1 MTNRYDVRSGEAGR
15 VIVARLK
22 PGSDLFGS
30 LQEIVGKE
38 GVRAGVILS
47 GVGLLGEARLRNCKS
62 LPEEYPITD
71 ENRTYLSFS
80 RPLEILSLSGNIMVA
95 EGNPLVHAHVT
106 LSHIEGDEIRVIGG
120 HLIEGCTIFGFA
132 EIILVE
138 LRDIEMEKNY
148 DEETR
153 TLQLFVSDCKA

>member
-1 MTNRYDVRSGEAGR
+1 MTNRYDVRSGESGR

-22 PGSDLFGS
+22 PGSDLLGS
-30 LQEIVGKE
+30 LQEMVASE
-38 GVRAGVILS
+38 GVKAGVILS

-80 RPLEILSLSGNIMVA
+80 RPLEILSLSGNITVA

-106 LSHIEGDEIRVIGG
+106 LSHVGGDEIGIIGG
-120 HLIEGCTIFGFA
+120 HLIEGCVIFGFA
-132 EIILVE
+132 EIILME
-138 LRDIEMEKNY
+138 LEDIEMEKNY

-153 TLQLFVSDCKA
+153 TLQLFA